1 MPILAVIWGL
11 SGAFQSLGWPALAKI
26 YMRTFTDPAERG
38 TMYSVLS
45 TNQNV
50 GSTIVP
56 FVLVP
61 TLAWAGAAG
70 ETEGSVLESLR
81 VWMSWRVALFLPAFA
96 SSAYA
101 ILLLVLLPADPPQPK
116 RTAEDTNKHALG
128 SGAESAAQAKVGP
141 SMSTLIVQAA
151 VDPAMMQLSLC
162 CECVFA
168 TGAQSIGW
176 GSFRRQV
183 LSLATCAM
191 H

>member
-1 MPILAVIWGL
+1 MFLGPLMISLGASKGQAGLIGSAWQLSSGFCKVFGGILVDSYPPKVILAGALLCTALCNVLFGLFASRATTPDAVPILAVIWGL

-70 ETEGSVLESLR
+70 ETEGSV
-81 VWMSWRVALFLPAFA
+81 
-96 SSAYA
+96 
-101 ILLLVLLPADPPQPK
+101 K
-116 RTAEDTNKHALG
+116 TTN
-128 SGAESAAQAKVGP
+128 
-141 SMSTLIVQAA
+141 SMTSQ
-151 VDPAMMQLSLC
+151 
-162 CECVFA
+162 
-168 TGAQSIGW
+168 
-176 GSFRRQV
+176 
-183 LSLATCAM
+183 
-191 H
+191 